1 MLHDFLILNREELIR
16 RCRAK
21 VVQRFAP
28 SEVPPTVDHGV
39 PMLLQQII
47 ATLRC
52 EERKP
57 IREVMASAAA
67 PSLTEIGRTA
77 ALHGAELR
85 RLGYSVD
92 QVVHDY
98 GDVCQSVTELAAE
111 HQTPI
116 SVDEFRTLN
125 QCLDNAIADAVAS
138 YGIARQMHIDNQA
151 QTLHLRLNNFT
162 EEHRRLVDISIQSFF
177 AIKAG
182 DVGYT
187 GATASLLVHTLGEL
201 RSLVARTLPE
211 IHLISAATTVTSRR
225 RVSC

>member
-28 SEVPPTVDHGV
+28 SEVPPTVEQGV

-52 EERKP
+52 DQQKP
-57 IREVMASAAA
+57 VREAMVSTPAPAS
-67 PSLTEIGRTA
+67 TVIGRTA

-85 RLGYSVD
+85 RQGYSVD

-111 HQTPI
+111 HKLAIT
-116 SVDEFRTLN
+116 VDEFRTLN
-125 QCLDNAIADAVAS
+125 QCLDNAIADAVTS
-138 YGIARQMHIDNQA
+138 FGIARQRHIDNQA

-162 EEHRRLVDISIQSFF
+162 EEHRRLVDIAIQSFF

-201 RSLVARTLPE
+201 RSLVERALPE
-211 IHLISAATTVTSRR
+211 IHLISDATTVTSR
-225 RVSC
+225 

>member
-1 MLHDFLILNREELIR
+1 MLHDFITENRQELIS

-21 VVQRFAP
+21 VVHRFAP

-57 IREVMASAAA
+57 VHEEMASMPTPA
-67 PSLTEIGRTA
+67 PTEIGRTA
-77 ALHGAELR
+77 ALHGTELR

-98 GDVCQSVTELAAE
+98 GDVCQSVTELAGE
-111 HQTPI
+111 HQTNI

-125 QCLDNAIADAVAS
+125 QCLDNAIADAVTS
-138 YGIARQMHIDNQA
+138 FGIARQLQIDNQA
-151 QTLHLRLNNFT
+151 QTLHSRLNNFT
-162 EEHRRLVDISIQSFF
+162 EEHRRLVDIAIQSFF
-177 AIKAG
+177 AIKGG
-182 DVGYT
+182 DVGYS

-201 RSLVARTLPE
+201 RSLVERTLPE
-211 IHLISAATTVTSRR
+211 IHLITDATTVTSR
-225 RVSC
+225 